1 MEKLLIKGGKPLK
14 GQVAV
19 SGAKNATVALIPAA
33 LLANDTCV
41 LENLPQI
48 RDVYVLK
55 EIVEQMGAKVQMN
68 ETGTMEIVSSDL
80 CNSHISNGKVKEL
93 RASYYLLG
101 ALLARFGEVSM
112 AYPGGCD
119 IGLRPIDQ
127 HIKGF
132 RALGAEVEIEHGIIG
147 IKAKK
152 LAGAHIFLDVVSV
165 GATINLMI
173 AATMA
178 EGTTVLENVAKEPHV
193 VDVANFLNSMGAEV
207 KGAGTDVIK
216 IRGVER
222 MHGSTYMVIPDQ
234 IEAGTYMIAAAAI
247 PGGNVVIE
255 SVIPKHLD
263 SIAAKLIE
271 MGVEVQFNGNS
282 VRVRN
287 QRRPK
292 SVDIK
297 TLPYPGFPTDLQQP
311 ITSML
316 AQAEGTSMIT
326 ESIWEGRFRHVD
338 ELKRMGADIKVE
350 GRVAVIEGIE
360 ALSGARV
367 SATDLRAGAALVIAG
382 LMAKGET
389 EVCNLFHIDRGY
401 ENLEGKLATLGAEI
415 KRVKY

>member
-1 MEKLLIKGGKPLK
+1 VEKLLIKGGKPLQ

-48 RDVYVLK
+48 RDVNVLK

-68 ETGTMEIVSSDL
+68 KKGTMEIVSSGL
-80 CNSHISNGKVKEL
+80 CNSHISNGRVKEL

-132 RALGAEVEIEHGIIG
+132 KALGAEVEIEHGIISL
-147 IKAKK
+147 KAKK
-152 LAGAHIFLDVVSV
+152 LEGAHIFLDVVSV

-247 PGGNVVIE
+247 PGGDVVIE

-263 SIAAKLIE
+263 SIAAKLME
-271 MGVEVQFNGNS
+271 MGVEVQFNGDS

-287 QRRPK
+287 QQRPK

-311 ITSML
+311 ITSLL

-360 ALSGARV
+360 SLSGARV

-401 ENLEGKLATLGAEI
+401 ENLDGKLASLGAEI

>member
-1 MEKLLIKGGKPLK
+1 
-14 GQVAV
+14 
-19 SGAKNATVALIPAA
+19 
-33 LLANDTCV
+33 
-41 LENLPQI
+41 
-48 RDVYVLK
+48 
-55 EIVEQMGAKVQMN
+55 
-68 ETGTMEIVSSDL
+68 
-80 CNSHISNGKVKEL
+80 
-93 RASYYLLG
+93 
-101 ALLARFGEVSM
+101 M

-132 RALGAEVEIEHGIIG
+132 KALGAEVEIEHGIISL
-147 IKAKK
+147 KADR
-152 LAGAHIFLDVVSV
+152 LVGSHIFLDVVSV

-207 KGAGTDVIK
+207 KGAGTDVIRVK
-216 IRGVER
+216 GVAS

-247 PGGNVVIE
+247 PGGDVIIE
-255 SVIPKHLD
+255 NVIPKHLD

-271 MGVEVQFNGNS
+271 MGVEVQFNGDS
-282 VRVRN
+282 VRVISKG
-287 QRRPK
+287 RPR

-311 ITSML
+311 ITSL
-316 AQAEGTSMIT
+316 LTQAEGTSMIT

-350 GRVAVIEGIE
+350 GRVAVVEGIRG
-360 ALSGARV
+360 LSGSKV

-382 LMAKGET
+382 LMARGQT
-389 EVCNLFHIDRGY
+389 EINNLFHIDRGY
-401 ENLEGKLATLGAEI
+401 ENLEGKLASLGADI
-415 KRVKY
+415 KRIKY

>member
-271 MGVEVQFNGNS
+271 MGVEVQFNGDS

-401 ENLEGKLATLGAEI
+401 ENLEGKLASLGAEI
-415 KRVKY
+415 KRINY

>member
-1 MEKLLIKGGKPLK
+1 
-14 GQVAV
+14 
-19 SGAKNATVALIPAA
+19 
-33 LLANDTCV
+33 
-41 LENLPQI
+41 
-48 RDVYVLK
+48 
-55 EIVEQMGAKVQMN
+55 
-68 ETGTMEIVSSDL
+68 
-80 CNSHISNGKVKEL
+80 
-93 RASYYLLG
+93 
-101 ALLARFGEVSM
+101 
-112 AYPGGCD
+112 
-119 IGLRPIDQ
+119 
-127 HIKGF
+127 
-132 RALGAEVEIEHGIIG
+132 
-147 IKAKK
+147 
-152 LAGAHIFLDVVSV
+152 
-165 GATINLMI
+165 
-173 AATMA
+173 
-178 EGTTVLENVAKEPHV
+178 
-193 VDVANFLNSMGAEV
+193 
-207 KGAGTDVIK
+207 VIK

-247 PGGNVVIE
+247 PGGDVVIE

-263 SIAAKLIE
+263 SIAAKLME
-271 MGVEVQFNGNS
+271 MGVEVQFNGDS

-287 QRRPK
+287 QQRPK

-311 ITSML
+311 ITSLL

-360 ALSGARV
+360 SLSGARV

-401 ENLEGKLATLGAEI
+401 ENLDGKLASLGAEI